1 MTAMLHP
8 QTRLGEVK
16 IKVSKL
22 DRSIAFYEQVIG
34 LQLLNKEG
42 NIARLTTDGKNVLLI
57 LEEIENAFVI
67 PERRMS
73 GLYHFAILLPSREAL
88 AITLQHLI
96 EKNVQIGQ
104 ADHLVSEAL
113 YLSDPDGNG
122 IEIYRDRPRSE
133 WTYDGQGNVDM
144 ATIAIDW
151 HGLLALAQDQTWSGL
166 PKDTV
171 IGHVH
176 FHVNNMA
183 NSKRFY
189 IDILGF
195 KAEADL
201 MRQMGALFAGAGGY
215 HHHLGLNIWAGSN
228 APIPPSNSTGINYFT
243 IILPNLEELSL
254 VKSRLDAAEIPVE
267 NQDGA
272 LFVKDPN
279 EIGIRLVVG

>member
-1 MTAMLHP
+1 MLHP
-8 QTRLGEVK
+8 QTKLGEVK
-16 IKVSKL
+16 LKVSKL
-22 DRSIAFYEQVIG
+22 ERSIAFYEQVIG
-34 LQLLNKEG
+34 LQLLSKEG
-42 NIARLTTDGKNVLLI
+42 NIAKLTTDGHNVLLI
-57 LEEIENAFVI
+57 LEEVENAIVV

-88 AITLQHLI
+88 AITLQHLV
-96 EKNVQIGQ
+96 EMNVHIGQ

-122 IEIYRDRPRSE
+122 IEIYRDRPRTE
-133 WTYDGQGNVDM
+133 WTYDEQGNVNM

-151 HGLLALAQDQTWSGL
+151 QGLLALAQGQTWSGL

-189 IDILGF
+189 IDVLGF

-201 MRQMGALFAGAGGY
+201 MRQMGALFVGAGGY
-215 HHHLGLNIWAGSN
+215 HHHMGLNIWAGSN
-228 APIPPSNSTGINYFT
+228 APIPPSNSTGIDYFT
-243 IILPNLEELSL
+243 IIVPNLEELSL
-254 VKSRLDAAEIPVE
+254 LKSRLDAAGVAVE
-267 NQDGA
+267 NKDGA
-272 LFVKDPN
+272 LFLKDPN
-279 EIGIRLVVG
+279 EIGIKLIVG

>member
-8 QTRLGEVK
+8 DTRLGEVK
-16 IKVSKL
+16 LKVSKL

-34 LQLLNKEG
+34 LQLLSKEG
-42 NIARLTTDGKNVLLI
+42 NIAKLTADGQSTLLI
-57 LEEIENAFVI
+57 LEEIENAIIV

-88 AITLQHLI
+88 AITLKHLI
-96 EKNVQIGQ
+96 EANIHIGQ

-133 WTYDGQGNVDM
+133 WTYDEQGNVNM

-151 HGLLALAQDQTWSGL
+151 QGLLALAEGQSWNGL
-166 PKDTV
+166 PKGTI

-176 FHVNNMA
+176 LHVNNIA
-183 NSKRFY
+183 NSKHFY
-189 IDILGF
+189 IDVLGF

-215 HHHLGLNIWAGSN
+215 HHHLGLNIWAGNN
-228 APIPPSNSTGINYFT
+228 APIPPSNSTGIAYYT
-243 IILPNLEELSL
+243 IIVPDPEELNR
-254 VKSRLDAAEIPVE
+254 VKGRLAEAGITGVE
-267 NQDGA
+267 SDGA
-272 LFVKDPN
+272 WFIKDPN
-279 EIGIRLVVG
+279 GVGIKLIIG

>member
-1 MTAMLHP
+1 MLHP
-8 QTRLGEVK
+8 QTKLGEVK
-16 IKVSKL
+16 LKVSKL
-22 DRSIAFYEQVIG
+22 ERSIAFYEQVIG
-34 LQLLNKEG
+34 LQLLSKEG
-42 NIARLTTDGKNVLLI
+42 NIAKLTTDGHNVLLI
-57 LEEIENAFVI
+57 LEEVENAIVV

-88 AITLQHLI
+88 AITLQHLV
-96 EKNVQIGQ
+96 EMNVHIGQ

-122 IEIYRDRPRSE
+122 IEIYRDRPRTE
-133 WTYDGQGNVDM
+133 WTYDEQGNVNM

-151 HGLLALAQDQTWSGL
+151 QGLLALAQGRTWSGL

-189 IDILGF
+189 IDVLGF

-201 MRQMGALFAGAGGY
+201 MRQMGALFVGAGGY
-215 HHHLGLNIWAGSN
+215 HHHMGLNIWAGSN
-228 APIPPSNSTGINYFT
+228 APIPPSNSTGIDYFT
-243 IILPNLEELSL
+243 IIVPNLEELSL
-254 VKSRLDAAEIPVE
+254 LKSRLDAAGVAVE
-267 NQDGA
+267 NKDGA
-272 LFVKDPN
+272 LFLKDPN
-279 EIGIRLVVG
+279 EIGIKLIVG